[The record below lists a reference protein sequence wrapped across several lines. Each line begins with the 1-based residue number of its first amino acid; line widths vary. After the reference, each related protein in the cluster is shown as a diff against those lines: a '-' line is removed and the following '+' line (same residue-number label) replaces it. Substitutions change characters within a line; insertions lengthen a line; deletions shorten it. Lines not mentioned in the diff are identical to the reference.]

1 MELRKVAMDSF
12 ARPAGRLAPALLLAA
27 GLAGCN
33 GSTAQLA
40 YASAKPYSPEWCE
53 AAKTIATENYS
64 GSHLFAVGRC
74 HEVGVAG
81 FPKDENLYVFYY
93 TQSARWGNLQGGEA
107 LARLGRPVPANDLE
121 LAHQERAAARRNT
134 ETLAAAIRGPNPQRQ
149 NTWPGQPSVNAAR
162 PSPPL
167 VSFPS
172 RSFSQTQSSSST
184 STRTVCNNGVC
195 TTTNQ

>member
-1 MELRKVAMDSF
+1 MDSL
-12 ARPAGRLAPALLLAA
+12 AGSVGRFVPTLLLAV

-33 GSTAQLA
+33 SSTTAQLT

-53 AAKTIATENYS
+53 AAKAIATANYS

-81 FPKDENLYVFYY
+81 FPKEENLYVFYY

-121 LAHQERAAARRNT
+121 LAWQDRQAARRNT
-134 ETLAAAIRGPNPQRQ
+134 DTIAAAIRGPNPPRQ
-149 NTWPGQPSVNAAR
+149 NTWPGQPVMNAQR

-172 RSFSQTQSSSST
+172 RSFTQTQSSTST